1 MIKRIAGSRVA
12 KLLAPN
18 NHHTSLG
25 TTFSWKK

>member
-12 KLLAPN
+12 KLLAPH
-18 NHHTSLG
+18 NHHTAPA